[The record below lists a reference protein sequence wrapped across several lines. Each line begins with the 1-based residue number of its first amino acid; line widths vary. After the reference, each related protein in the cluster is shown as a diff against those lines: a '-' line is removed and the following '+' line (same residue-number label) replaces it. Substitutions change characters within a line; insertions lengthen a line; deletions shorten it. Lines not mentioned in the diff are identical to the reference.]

1 MCSEYHH
8 DKLSPTDTES
18 KLEVYNYANQ
28 TNASFSLLS
37 WWWRQTRILHR
48 QLDAGTKAKTFGFA
62 DIVTESTKIGYN
74 SNTSEGS
81 ISGQT

>member
-1 MCSEYHH
+1 MCGEYHH
-8 DKLSPTDTES
+8 NKLSPTDIET

-37 WWWRQTRILHR
+37 WWWRQKHILHR
-48 QLDAGTKAKTFGFA
+48 QPDAGTQAKMFGFA

-74 SNTSEGS
+74 SNASEES